1 MKILI
6 TGAGGQL
13 GRNLSK
19 ISHASHEVFALDRQA
34 LDISQLQD
42 VERII
47 DEIEPTC
54 VINTA
59 AYTAVD
65 KAETEPDLA
74 MKVNRDGP
82 ENLAKVCAKLDIPFI
97 HVSTDYVFSG
107 EKSSPYVETDEVK
120 SINVYGESKWLGEE
134 AVRASCPKH
143 IILRVSWVFGFYG
156 NNFVKT
162 IQRLSREREELR
174 VVDDQLGAPTSTE
187 NISKVLLRICE
198 QMQNPDFDAF
208 GTYHY
213 CDEPATNWF
222 EFAEASVAETRQY
235 EALAVKR
242 IIPITT
248 EQFPTPAKRQQN
260 SRMDC
265 NKLKNQFGIE
275 QYSWQMALKK
285 MIKDIHD
292 S

>member
-19 ISHASHEVFALDRQA
+19 ICNASHEVFALDRQA
-34 LDISQLQD
+34 LDISHLQD

-47 DEIEPTC
+47 DEIRPAC
-54 VINTA
+54 VINAA

-65 KAETEPDLA
+65 RAETEPDLA

-82 ENLAKVCAKLDIPFI
+82 ENLAKVCADLDIPII

-120 SINVYGESKWLGEE
+120 SINVYGESKRLGEE
-134 AVRASCPKH
+134 AVRARCPKH

-174 VVDDQLGAPTSTE
+174 VVDDQLGAPTSTG
-187 NISKVLLRICE
+187 NISRVLLRICE
-198 QMQNPDFDAF
+198 NSQDPGFDDY

-222 EFAEASVAETRQY
+222 EFAKAIIEETRQY
-235 EALAVKR
+235 EALAVQR
-242 IIPITT
+242 IIPIST

-275 QYSWQMALKK
+275 QYSWQTGLKK
-285 MIKDIHD
+285 MIKDVHH